1 MSFKMEITGNSPFAR
16 VDAYVKNI
24 GKEKNRAQSSPN
36 GAPKEVLTE
45 DKVALSS
52 EAKQI
57 QAAKRIVD
65 SLPDIREEK
74 VAEIRER
81 IENGTYRVDS
91 EKIAFRM
98 IKESILDQLL

>member
-1 MSFKMEITGNSPFAR
+1 MEITGNSPFAR

-24 GKEKNRAQSSPN
+24 GKEKNRAQNSPN
-36 GAPKEVLTE
+36 AAPKEGLSE

-57 QAAKRIVD
+57 QEAKRIVD